1 MLSRNIWTL
10 TVIPYVM
17 AIALQTLLIKIRS
30 IFLVEPVT
38 IKYFSRSS
46 KAMPLEYSLNRV
58 LCILWYF
65 NLNMQLICCD
75 WTLQINILF
84 LNLADNTLP
93 TIVLFQCYSTLQ
105 NMYIYSNIAFNF
117 LENVVAEKTWEE
129 IQSDLWISNSSKLK
143 KKYQGVFCMTNLSRT
158 TRLL

>member
-65 NLNMQLICCD
+65 NLNMQLIWCD
-75 WTLQINILF
+75 WTLQISILF

-129 IQSDLWISNSSKLK
+129 INQELVIRRNKK